1 MVSRDCIPTDRI
13 GEWTVGIASFNGHQR
28 PKSENELKSSA
39 TDAHGKTESNHPANG
54 LGAKHRSA
62 EGQPGDCIYKGDNR
76 KNNHTS
82 LSFNPL
88 SHFSSSFEISFIN
101 RGSMKKGIIVL
112 LIAVLVS
119 GFAFAG
125 FSGYAGIQLNADL
138 NNKEYGFAN
147 KPDASFTFEFA
158 ADTKELTGEK
168 LYGELKATAKAIVD
182 KIGKAEGLEKD
193 YVYLYFD
200 NGDSGDGT
208 YALGLVLKIETAKIV
223 GDGWFVD
230 ILGVKSAYDYAKA
243 AVATAYQ
250 DKDKNAFDLQKQK
263 TEGTLIIK
271 KWKKSASSYKVAYDK
286 APGVAFG
293 YAGFVASVGF
303 LKNATGTAFS
313 ATIETPEFA
322 FSDDAVKVQ
331 AAAMASKKAGTGK
344 TNVGAAVKTTIAI
357 QDVKLGVAAD
367 FGLEKIGKEAEFNMD
382 ARVDFT
388 YNFVAVNVY
397 TYLGPKGIKIG
408 GKAAGGFCDVYKDF
422 YLEAKAAFDLNA
434 FELPLKVAITAKNI
448 VDKNDKGV
456 VPGISV
462 DFAKDALTAGA
473 SFEINL
479 KSPAAWTA
487 KAKAKY
493 DFEQFTAGAGIQVK
507 GKDGITAINAAV
519 FAETDKLVQN
529 VRLGLGYGLNA
540 DNLMEDGGWTAIGD
554 GEYSADF
561 KAEKAGVISA
571 YAIIKF

>member
-250 DKDKNAFDLQKQK
+250 DKDKNAFDLQKRAKDDNGVLQPK
-263 TEGTLIIK
+263 F
-271 KWKKSASSYKVAYDK
+271 KKSASTYKVQYDK

-303 LKNATGTAFS
+303 LKNDAGTKFS

-344 TNVGAAVKTTIAI
+344 TNVGAAAKTNIAI

-367 FGLEKIGKEAEFNMD
+367 FGIEGIGDEAQFNMD
-382 ARVDFT
+382 ARLDFT

-397 TYLGPKGIKIG
+397 TYFGKAGLKAEG
-408 GKAAGGFCDVYKDF
+408 GKWEEAQVYYKDF
-422 YLEAKAAFDLNA
+422 YLEAKAAFDFNA
-434 FELPLKVAITAKNI
+434 FELPLKVAVTAKNI
-448 VDKNDKGV
+448 VDKSDKGLDL
-456 VPGISV
+456 GISV

-473 SFEINL
+473 GFDINFL
-479 KSPAAWTA
+479 TKAWTA

-493 DFEQFTAGAGIQVK
+493 DFEQFTAGAGLRIK
-507 GKDGITAINAAV
+507 GKNGITAINAAV

>member
-1 MVSRDCIPTDRI
+1 
-13 GEWTVGIASFNGHQR
+13 
-28 PKSENELKSSA
+28 
-39 TDAHGKTESNHPANG
+39 
-54 LGAKHRSA
+54 
-62 EGQPGDCIYKGDNR
+62 
-76 KNNHTS
+76 
-82 LSFNPL
+82 
-88 SHFSSSFEISFIN
+88 
-101 RGSMKKGIIVL
+101 MKKGIIVL

-138 NNKEYGFAN
+138 DGKVYGFDN
-147 KPDASFTFEFA
+147 KTSATFTFEFA
-158 ADTKELTGEK
+158 ADTKEITGEK

-182 KIGKAEGLEKD
+182 ELNGGNKVVKD
-193 YVYLYFD
+193 LHEYTVVGIYSTFD
-200 NGDSGDGT
+200 ENNTKYG
-208 YALGLVLKIETAKIV
+208 LGLVIDIDTAKIV
-223 GDGWFVD
+223 GDGWYVD

-250 DKDKNAFDLQKQK
+250 DKDKNAFDIQKVD
-263 TEGTLIIK
+263 GSA

-293 YAGFVASVGF
+293 YAGFTASVGF

-344 TNVGAAVKTTIAI
+344 TNVGAAAKTNIAI

-367 FGLEKIGKEAEFNMD
+367 FGIEGIGDEAQFNMD
-382 ARVDFT
+382 ARVDFK
-388 YNFVAVNVY
+388 YNFIDFNVY
-397 TYLGPKGIKIG
+397 TYVGKKGLK
-408 GKAAGGFCDVYKDF
+408 AGGGSKEEAGYKYFDF

-434 FELPLKVAITAKNI
+434 FELPLKVAVTAKNI
-448 VDKNDKGV
+448 VDKSNEGLDLGV
-456 VPGISV
+456 SV

-473 SFEINL
+473 GFDINFL
-479 KSPAAWTA
+479 SKEWTA

-493 DFEQFTAGAGIQVK
+493 DFEQFTAGAGLRIK

-529 VRLGLGYGLNA
+529 VRLGLGYNLKAN
-540 DNLMEDGGWTAIGD
+540 DLMEDGGWKSIGD
-554 GEYSADF
+554 DEYVANF
-561 KAEKAGVISA
+561 KDEKAGIISA

>member
-1 MVSRDCIPTDRI
+1 
-13 GEWTVGIASFNGHQR
+13 
-28 PKSENELKSSA
+28 
-39 TDAHGKTESNHPANG
+39 
-54 LGAKHRSA
+54 
-62 EGQPGDCIYKGDNR
+62 
-76 KNNHTS
+76 
-82 LSFNPL
+82 
-88 SHFSSSFEISFIN
+88 
-101 RGSMKKGIIVL
+101 MKKGIIVL

-125 FSGYAGIQLNADL
+125 FSGYAGLQLNADL
-138 NNKEYGFAN
+138 DGKVYGFDN
-147 KPDASFTFEFA
+147 KTSATFTFEFA
-158 ADTKELTGEK
+158 ADTKEITGEK

-182 KIGKAEGLEKD
+182 ELNGGNKVVKD
-193 YVYLYFD
+193 LHEYTVVGIYSTFD
-200 NGDSGDGT
+200 ENNTKYG
-208 YALGLVLKIETAKIV
+208 LGLVIDIDTAKIV
-223 GDGWFVD
+223 GDGWYVD

-250 DKDKNAFDLQKQK
+250 DKDKNAFDIQKVD
-263 TEGTLIIK
+263 GSA

-293 YAGFVASVGF
+293 YAGFTASVGF

-344 TNVGAAVKTTIAI
+344 TNVGAAAKTHIAI

-367 FGLEKIGKEAEFNMD
+367 FGIEGIGDEAQFNMD
-382 ARVDFT
+382 ARVDFK
-388 YNFVAVNVY
+388 YNFIDFNVY
-397 TYLGPKGIKIG
+397 TYVGKKGLK
-408 GKAAGGFCDVYKDF
+408 AGGGSKEEAGYKYFDF

-434 FELPLKVAITAKNI
+434 FELPLKVAVTAKNI
-448 VDKNDKGV
+448 VDKSNEGLDLGV
-456 VPGISV
+456 SV

-473 SFEINL
+473 GFDINFL
-479 KSPAAWTA
+479 SKEWTA

-493 DFEQFTAGAGIQVK
+493 DFEQFTAGAGLRIK

-529 VRLGLGYGLNA
+529 VRLGLGYNLKAN
-540 DNLMEDGGWTAIGD
+540 DLMEDGGWKSIGD
-554 GEYSADF
+554 DDYVANF
-561 KAEKAGVISA
+561 KDEKAGIISA

>member
-1 MVSRDCIPTDRI
+1 
-13 GEWTVGIASFNGHQR
+13 
-28 PKSENELKSSA
+28 
-39 TDAHGKTESNHPANG
+39 
-54 LGAKHRSA
+54 
-62 EGQPGDCIYKGDNR
+62 
-76 KNNHTS
+76 
-82 LSFNPL
+82 
-88 SHFSSSFEISFIN
+88 
-101 RGSMKKGIIVL
+101 MKKGIIVL

-125 FSGYAGIQLNADL
+125 FSGYAGLQLNADL
-138 NNKEYGFAN
+138 DGKVYGFAN
-147 KPDASFTFEFA
+147 KTSASFTFEFA
-158 ADTKELTGEK
+158 ADTKEITGEK

-182 KIGKAEGLEKD
+182 KLNGGDADGKIIGI
-193 YVYLYFD
+193 YSTFD
-200 NGDSGDGT
+200 DNNTKYG
-208 YALGLVLKIETAKIV
+208 LGLVIDIDTAKIV
-223 GDGWFVD
+223 GDGWYVD

-263 TEGTLIIK
+263 TEGALIIK

-303 LKNATGTAFS
+303 LKNDAGTAFS

-331 AAAMASKKAGTGK
+331 AAAMASKKPGTGK
-344 TNVGAAVKTTIAI
+344 TNVGAAAKTNIAI

-367 FGLEKIGKEAEFNMD
+367 FGLEGIGDEAKFNMD

-397 TYLGPKGIKIG
+397 TFIGEKLAYG
-408 GKAAGGFCDVYKDF
+408 GKEYGANVGDVNQTLKYYKDF

-434 FELPLKVAITAKNI
+434 FELPLKVAIKAKNI
-448 VDKNDKGV
+448 IDKSDAGIDLGV
-456 VPGISV
+456 SV

-473 SFEINL
+473 GFDINFL
-479 KSPAAWTA
+479 TKAWSAT
-487 KAKAKY
+487 AKAKY
-493 DFEQFTAGAGIQVK
+493 DFEQFTAGAGLK
-507 GKDGITAINAAV
+507 LEANANGITAIKAGA
-519 FAETDKLVQN
+519 FAESDKLVQN
-529 VRLGLGYGLNA
+529 VRLGLGYGLKA
-540 DNLMEDGGWTAIGD
+540 GNLMEDGGWTAIGD
-554 GEYSADF
+554 GEYSSDF
-561 KAEKAGVISA
+561 KAETAGVISA

>member
-1 MVSRDCIPTDRI
+1 
-13 GEWTVGIASFNGHQR
+13 
-28 PKSENELKSSA
+28 
-39 TDAHGKTESNHPANG
+39 
-54 LGAKHRSA
+54 
-62 EGQPGDCIYKGDNR
+62 
-76 KNNHTS
+76 
-82 LSFNPL
+82 
-88 SHFSSSFEISFIN
+88 
-101 RGSMKKGIIVL
+101 MKKGIIVL

-125 FSGYAGIQLNADL
+125 FSGYAGLQLNADL
-138 NNKEYGFAN
+138 DGKVYGFAN
-147 KPDASFTFEFA
+147 KTSASFTFEFA
-158 ADTKELTGEK
+158 ADTKEITGEK

-182 KIGKAEGLEKD
+182 KSEGTVVTG
-193 YVYLYFD
+193 VYSTFD
-200 NGDSGDGT
+200 ENSTKYG
-208 YALGLVLKIETAKIV
+208 LGLVIDIDTAKIV
-223 GDGWFVD
+223 GDGWYVD

-263 TEGTLIIK
+263 TEGALIIK

-344 TNVGAAVKTTIAI
+344 TNVGAAAKTNIAI

-367 FGLEKIGKEAEFNMD
+367 FGIEGIGDEAQFNMD

-397 TYLGPKGIKIG
+397 TYFGKAGLKAEG
-408 GKAAGGFCDVYKDF
+408 GKWSEAQVYYNDF

-434 FELPLKVAITAKNI
+434 FELPLKVAVTAKNI
-448 VDKNDKGV
+448 IDKSDKGLDL
-456 VPGISV
+456 GASV

-473 SFEINL
+473 GFDINFL
-479 KSPAAWTA
+479 TKAWTA

-493 DFEQFTAGAGIQVK
+493 AFEQFTAGAGVQVK
-507 GKDGITAINAAV
+507 GKDGVTAINAAA

-540 DNLMEDGGWTAIGD
+540 DNFMEDGGWTAIGD